1 MSKEIYA
8 HDVVDAKYNGFVDD
22 AFKFIEEFQ
31 LISPEHWQRFV
42 YQFRSDA
49 DADKGWKGEY
59 WGKMMRGACLVYAY
73 TKNPKLYATLTDAV
87 EGMINSAADDGR
99 ISTYPRNAEFDGW
112 DLWSR
117 KYVLLGM
124 QYFLDICKDEALK
137 ERAIKAMRGHLDY
150 IIEHIGP
157 AAEGKKE
164 INKATRN
171 WRGLNSSSILEPVV
185 RLYNITGEKKYFDFA
200 TYIVER

>member
-1 MSKEIYA
+1 MSKEIYVSQIA
-8 HDVVDAKYNGFVDD
+8 DAKYNGFVDD

-31 LISPEHWQRFV
+31 LISPEHWRRFV

-49 DADKGWKGEY
+49 DADRGWKGEY
-59 WGKMMRGACLVYAY
+59 WGKMMRGASLVYAY
-73 TKNPKLYATLTDAV
+73 TKNPELYDVLSDAI
-87 EGMINSAADDGR
+87 EDMINAASVDGR

-112 DLWSR
+112 DLWCR

-124 QYFLDICKDEALK
+124 QYFLDICKDNSLR
-137 ERAIKAMRGHLDY
+137 ERVIQSMKGQLDY
-150 IIEHIGP
+150 IIAHIGS
-157 AAEGKKE
+157 ENGKKD

-185 RLYNITGEKKYFDFA
+185 RLYNITGEK
-200 TYIVER
+200 R